1 MSWAAVRVSPEDP
14 TTSSQAWA
22 PTRSGPG
29 LPRPHAS
36 TGAPVV
42 LLQVLVVVVIGERS
56 GALEL
61 GPDASSVGLVSR
73 PDLGVDVR
81 PVVDRVPDIGIGS
94 DPPKS

>member
-1 MSWAAVRVSPEDP
+1 MPQGHALAV
-14 TTSSQAWA
+14 
-22 PTRSGPG
+22 
-29 LPRPHAS
+29 
-36 TGAPVV
+36 APV
-42 LLQVLVVVVIGERS
+42 LLWQVLVVVVGERS

-61 GPDASSVGLVSR
+61 GPNASGVGLVSR